1 MRKVLII
8 GATSAIAQA
17 TARKLAGMGDAL
29 FLAGRNADK
38 LEVLAVDLRIRG
50 AKAVHTGAFEALES
64 QQHGPLLSEAEKV
77 LGGLDVALIAHG
89 QLPDQAACQASAQ
102 ATRQAFAVN
111 AESVIGLLTVL
122 AEIFE
127 QQGSGTMAVISS
139 VAGDRGRKSNYVYG
153 AAKGAVSLFMQG
165 LRNRLQG
172 SGVRVITIKP
182 GFVDTPM
189 TEGFDKG
196 ALWAQPG
203 QVAGDIV
210 KAIDKGRDVVYTPGY
225 WRYIMWVIRLIPESL
240 FKRLSI

>member
-50 AKAVHTGAFEALES
+50 ARAVHTGAFEALES
-64 QQHGPLLSEAEKV
+64 QQHESLVSEAEKV

-89 QLPDQAACQASAQ
+89 QLPDQAACQGAAE

-111 AESVIGLLTVL
+111 AESVIGLLTIL
-122 AEIFE
+122 ARVFE
-127 QQGSGTMAVISS
+127 QQGAGTMVVISS
-139 VAGDRGRKSNYVYG
+139 VAGDRGRKGNYVYG

-189 TEGFDKG
+189 TERFEKG